1 MWWGIFSLRDMT
13 VPKFTARFF
22 KRDTYGSVL
31 PDLHKELSGTDWE
44 VFMGDE
50 NVALLLADEKTAAQ
64 HLTDGKL

>member
-1 MWWGIFSLRDMT
+1 M
-13 VPKFTARFF
+13 
-22 KRDTYGSVL
+22 L
-31 PDLHKELSGTDWE
+31 PDLQRELSGTDWE